1 MNETPPVL
9 LILSAMRQSG
19 EAVRFALERA
29 RLADAGMVVLYVVD
43 RSVAEHAA
51 RELEM
56 SGFMGDEPADLVADV
71 LLKAYRDRGREDVAD
86 IVSQAEGVGVGCET
100 VVREG
105 GFYEE
110 CLAFMAGRQ
119 FAEIVAIQRKRSHLS
134 RYLFGTVIGKLR
146 KHRTEPFTVFTEE
159 EP

>member
-29 RLADAGMVVLYVVD
+29 KKVCANMVVLYVVD
-43 RSVAEHAA
+43 RTVAEHAA
-51 RELEM
+51 HELEM

-71 LLKAYRDRGREDVAD
+71 LVKAYRDRGREDVAD
-86 IVSQAEGVGVGCET
+86 IVSQAEEAGVGCEA
-100 VVREG
+100 VIREG
-105 GFYEE
+105 EFYEE
-110 CLAFMAGRQ
+110 CLSFMAGRG
-119 FAEIVAIQRKRSHLS
+119 FTEIVAIQRKRSHLS
-134 RYLFGTVIGKLR
+134 RYLFGTVIGKLLKQR
-146 KHRTEPFTVFTEE
+146 AEPFTVFTEE